1 MKHLNHN
8 ALSPEELIEV
18 RESSLYNE
26 DLAPIPRELR
36 TWTKWNIAALWVAM
50 CVSIPTYS
58 LASGLITQGMNW
70 KQAVATI
77 FLGNLII
84 LIPMSLNACPGT
96 AFGIPFPVL
105 LRSSFGTLG
114 SNIPALMRGL
124 VACGWFGIQTWI
136 GGSAIYIVAALLLDI
151 DPSTKTDL
159 PILGISLG
167 ELICFLLFWAIN
179 IGIILKGMDCI
190 KWMENL
196 SAPFLILIGLGLLW
210 WAYAAADGF
219 GPILDQQDRFESRAE
234 FFGVFAAGLTA
245 MVGFWATLSLNIP
258 DFSRYARSQRDQLIG
273 QAIGLPLTMAF
284 YSGIG
289 VIVTSATIVVYGSP
303 IWNPVDLIA
312 KFDNTALIVFALL
325 SLSVATMSTN
335 IAANVVS
342 PANDLSNLSPRRIS
356 FRRGGVITGIIG
368 ICIFPWKLYEDP
380 SGYIFVWLIG
390 YGALLGP
397 IGGIM
402 IADYFIYRRQHLE
415 TVELYKEDGVYN
427 YSRGF
432 SIVAILSM
440 VLAILPSLPG
450 FLIKINLLSEEA
462 VPVFFVSIYNFA
474 WFVGFLVAFTAYL
487 LGRKFLGRI

>member
-1 MKHLNHN
+1 
-8 ALSPEELIEV
+8 
-18 RESSLYNE
+18 
-26 DLAPIPRELR
+26 
-36 TWTKWNIAALWVAM
+36 
-50 CVSIPTYS
+50 
-58 LASGLITQGMNW
+58 
-70 KQAVATI
+70 
-77 FLGNLII
+77 
-84 LIPMSLNACPGT
+84 
-96 AFGIPFPVL
+96 
-105 LRSSFGTLG
+105 
-114 SNIPALMRGL
+114 
-124 VACGWFGIQTWI
+124 
-136 GGSAIYIVAALLLDI
+136 
-151 DPSTKTDL
+151 
-159 PILGISLG
+159 
-167 ELICFLLFWAIN
+167 
-179 IGIILKGMDCI
+179 
-190 KWMENL
+190 
-196 SAPFLILIGLGLLW
+196 
-210 WAYAAADGF
+210 
-219 GPILDQQDRFESRAE
+219 
-234 FFGVFAAGLTA
+234 
-245 MVGFWATLSLNIP
+245 
-258 DFSRYARSQRDQLIG
+258 
-273 QAIGLPLTMAF
+273 MAF

-415 TVELYKEDGVYN
+415 TVELYKEDGVYT
-427 YSRGF
+427 YTRGF

-462 VPVFFVSIYNFA
+462 VPVFFVGVYNFA
-474 WFVGFLVAFTAYL
+474 WFVGFTAYL

>member
-1 MKHLNHN
+1 MRHLNHN

-18 RESSLYNE
+18 GESSLYNE

-210 WAYAAADGF
+210 WAYAAADG
-219 GPILDQQDRFESRAE
+219 IR
-234 FFGVFAAGLTA
+234 
-245 MVGFWATLSLNIP
+245 P
-258 DFSRYARSQRDQLIG
+258 DF
-273 QAIGLPLTMAF
+273 
-284 YSGIG
+284 
-289 VIVTSATIVVYGSP
+289 GS
-303 IWNPVDLIA
+303 
-312 KFDNTALIVFALL
+312 
-325 SLSVATMSTN
+325 
-335 IAANVVS
+335 
-342 PANDLSNLSPRRIS
+342 
-356 FRRGGVITGIIG
+356 TG
-368 ICIFPWKLYEDP
+368 
-380 SGYIFVWLIG
+380 
-390 YGALLGP
+390 
-397 IGGIM
+397 
-402 IADYFIYRRQHLE
+402 
-415 TVELYKEDGVYN
+415 
-427 YSRGF
+427 
-432 SIVAILSM
+432 SI
-440 VLAILPSLPG
+440 
-450 FLIKINLLSEEA
+450 
-462 VPVFFVSIYNFA
+462 
-474 WFVGFLVAFTAYL
+474 
-487 LGRKFLGRI
+487 